1 MRRHG
6 RGRIDLASRRPSA
19 WLVLASLLA
28 SVPTARAGE
37 IEKLLMPGPV
47 IRGHADVEG
56 DCGRCHVAFQAESQD
71 ALCREC
77 HKDVGEDIRES
88 TGFHG
93 RAAGVANVRCCA
105 CHPEHKG
112 RDANVLGL
120 DRAAFDHEITDHP
133 LRGVHL
139 GVACEACHPLGSRF
153 REAPSQCAEC
163 HRDDDVH
170 KGGLGPDCAAC
181 HTEKAWLQ
189 AKFDH
194 DRTRFAL
201 EGKHRDVQC
210 SLCHANEHY
219 KDTPTDCA
227 TCHRADD
234 RHLGRFGKRCE
245 TCHSSRG
252 WKDARFDHGRDTHFP
267 LRGRHRRATCES
279 CHPRNLYG
287 EKLATDC
294 ASCHRADDA
303 HRGRNGTDCERCH
316 REDSWASDVFDHER
330 MAKFPLRGAHGSVK
344 CERCHV
350 RGVKQ
355 KIQKACHA
363 CHARDDVHRGQQ
375 GTACERC
382 HNERAWPADVFFEH
396 DITRFPLLG
405 LHAVVA
411 CEQCHKTT
419 RFKDAPLA
427 CVECHAA
434 DDVHAG
440 RLGSS
445 CAVCHTPNGWNRW
458 QFDHDEQTSFPLRG
472 AHEALGCHAC
482 HRTRVE
488 REIDLS
494 KSCGSCHSHDD
505 THSGAFGRNCERC
518 HGDVSWQEVDL
529 IR

>member
-28 SVPTARAGE
+28 SIPTARAGE

-47 IRGHADVEG
+47 IRGHADVEA

-93 RAAGVANVRCCA
+93 RAAGVANVRCRA

-355 KIQKACHA
+355 KIEKACHA